1 MKDPRSLVTLKLTR
15 MEVYQIQKLFELK
28 RMIDKIADWDIISPE
43 FSRVEKKIHALMY
56 PDD

>member
-1 MKDPRSLVTLKLTR
+1 MKDPRLLVTLMLTR

-43 FSRVEKKIHALMY
+43 FSMVEKKIHALMY